1 MSFADLF
8 PNYQPTHN
16 TMQRLNINVTLID
29 KSELYEGKKGKY
41 LSLTL
46 FENRDGTD
54 QYGNDGFIVQD
65 IGKQRREAGQKGPI
79 IGNWKHVNT
88 APGRTVMPKNST
100 APPTP
105 LKSGYEPDPNDGNS
119 EIPF

>member
-1 MSFADLF
+1 
-8 PNYQPTHN
+8 
-16 TMQRLNINVTLID
+16 MQKLNIDVTKID

-65 IGKQRREAGQKGPI
+65 ISQKRREAGEKGPI
-79 IGNWKHVNT
+79 IGNWKHVGQSSQ
-88 APGRTVMPKNST
+88 GRDR
-100 APPTP
+100 TP
-105 LKSGYEPDPNDGNS
+105 QDAYKKQPETPASKPNYTPDPADDTD